1 MVYDYFAFFQ
11 RYLNRIA
18 VFNSEVHVIYIY
30 ILNQDFVYWRTWGID
45 WKSIHLPY
53 GPNLFYYIE
62 TLITTNAYMYVLVE
76 IRKDMHTPH
85 FPFLVIRKEMYKHW
99 FARLWKF

>member
-30 ILNQDFVYWRTWGID
+30 IESRLCLLKDLRY
-45 WKSIHLPY
+45 SIQSAIWSQLVLLYRNANNYKCIYVRISGDKKGHAY
-53 GPNLFYYIE
+53 T
-62 TLITTNAYMYVLVE
+62 TLSFSRY
-76 IRKDMHTPH
+76 
-85 FPFLVIRKEMYKHW
+85 
-99 FARLWKF
+99 